1 MARLN
6 VVMWN
11 SGGLR
16 AAAGT
21 TDHKMAFFDK
31 EFFQADFSIAAFLET
46 HHKNEDD
53 FPDLINE
60 YIVIHHN
67 VHTPTPPDH
76 THSGIIVFVD
86 LQYEILHIDIS
97 IPGRMLNVRLV
108 HRATQHAYNLAVYY
122 ARQIKQLKGSNGRHC
137 HQVLASTRRLPQ

>member
-1 MARLN
+1 MAGLK

-16 AAAGT
+16 AAADS

-31 EFFQADFSIAAFLET
+31 EFPQADFSIAAFLET

-53 FPDLINE
+53 FPDLLNK
-60 YIVIHHN
+60 YIVTHHC

-76 THSGIIVFVD
+76 THSGIIVLVHR
-86 LQYEILHIDIS
+86 QYEILHTDIP
-97 IPGRMLNVRLV
+97 IPGRMLHVRLV
-108 HRATQHAYNLAVYY
+108 HRATQHAYTV
-122 ARQIKQLKGSNGRHC
+122 
-137 HQVLASTRRLPQ
+137 